1 MQTSSRT
8 SRKGTGVQTARLPVK
23 TPPKGRTLQEVR
35 IFLASPGDVRRE
47 RKYAEEVVGELNR
60 TIAPR
65 LHLALRLVC
74 WEHDAYPGHGKDAQ
88 HVLNPQI
95 GWMSRYALFV
105 GVMWNR
111 IGTPTKRAKSGT
123 LEEYSRALTAR
134 RRTGRPE
141 IWCYFRDY
149 AKQLTTPGELAQ
161 RQEVLKFRAR
171 VSTKAYAPNY
181 TTPARFKDM
190 FRSQL
195 TLWLQN
201 GRRSAVKPRAAK
213 RTTVGGASGLKGHGG
228 RGKSSS
234 G

>member
-1 MQTSSRT
+1 MQ
-8 SRKGTGVQTARLPVK
+8 A
-23 TPPKGRTLQEVR
+23 GRTLKEVR

-47 RKYAEEVVGELNR
+47 RKYAEDVVAELNR

-65 LHLALRLVC
+65 LHFALRLVC
-74 WEHDAYPGHGKDAQ
+74 WEHDAYPGHGQDAQ

-105 GVMWNR
+105 SIMWNR

-123 LEEYSRALTAR
+123 LEEYSRARAAA

-161 RQEVLKFRAR
+161 RQEVLKFKAR
-171 VSTKAYAPNY
+171 VSTTAYAPSY
-181 TTPARFKDM
+181 TTPASFKEM

-195 TLWLQN
+195 TLWLQK
-201 GRRSAVKPRAAK
+201 GHRSSIKPRAAK
-213 RTTVGGASGLKGHGG
+213 RTTSGGAGGLKRRSG
-228 RGKSSS
+228 RGKSS
-234 G
+234 